1 MRLIHI
7 PKGFFFFK
15 VVIVVLLINLPY
27 VVYVSGYTPTLRF
40 SSDKSMPVI
49 HDPNL
54 RIEEVIRGLDLPT
67 SMAFLGK
74 DDILVLEKDK
84 GTVQRIVNGQIM
96 NKSIIDVNV
105 STDVEIAYIFPDR
118 SNEVNYKIVLVLNC
132 DEEVVYYTA
141 DAEIV

>member
-1 MRLIHI
+1 M
-7 PKGFFFFK
+7 K
-15 VVIVVLLINLPY
+15 VTTKKKTAPR
-27 VVYVSGYTPTLRF
+27 SGNGKTPE
-40 SSDKSMPVI
+40 
-49 HDPNL
+49 N

-105 STDVEIAYIFPDR
+105 STDVERCVCVELLF
-118 SNEVNYKIVLVLNC
+118 L
-132 DEEVVYYTA
+132 
-141 DAEIV
+141 